1 MKAVLSWCQN
11 HKIKQTIKLNKM
23 NKIKEEHL
31 KTIQEQ
37 QTKLN
42 NLLNQIGYVSAQKH
56 GLLHEFGEEN
66 KKAED
71 FKSLLEEEYGPININ
86 VETGEYTKIEEP
98 ELTKV
103 D

>member
-1 MKAVLSWCQN
+1 
-11 HKIKQTIKLNKM
+11 M

-56 GLLHEFGEEN
+56 GLLHEFGEVN
-66 KKAED
+66 KKVEE
-71 FKSLLEEEYGPININ
+71 FKSVLEAEYGEVNIN
-86 VETGEYTKIEEP
+86 VETGEYTLIEKP
-98 ELTKV
+98 ELTVVEEDK
-103 D
+103 

>member
-1 MKAVLSWCQN
+1 
-11 HKIKQTIKLNKM
+11 M

-56 GLLHEFGEEN
+56 GLLHEFGEVN
-66 KKAED
+66 KKVEE
-71 FKSLLEEEYGPININ
+71 FKSVLEAEYGEVNIN
-86 VETGEYTKIEEP
+86 VETGEYTLIEKP
-98 ELTKV
+98 ELKV
-103 D
+103 VEEDK